1 MRSERLQTEDFQ
13 DTTPFLDR
21 PNRMVNRT
29 QDKSSLRQF
38 MYPFYSVH
46 SCVMSSCVHF
56 RVSIHVS

>member
-38 MYPFYSVH
+38 MYPF
-46 SCVMSSCVHF
+46 
-56 RVSIHVS
+56 